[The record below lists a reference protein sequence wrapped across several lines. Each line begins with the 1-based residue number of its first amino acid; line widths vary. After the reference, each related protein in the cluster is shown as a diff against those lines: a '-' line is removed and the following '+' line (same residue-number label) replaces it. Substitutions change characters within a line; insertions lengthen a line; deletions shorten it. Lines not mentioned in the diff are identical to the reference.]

1 MLNPR
6 KQRRILQNPAFQ
18 GVLFAVAWLLVT
30 NVTIYFIYL
39 RSVEAVK
46 GEIRDGL
53 LRNVSMAATTL
64 DGDTH
69 SKFTAETQPNDP
81 VYIDFI
87 ARMEAIRRASS
98 DVRYMYTNSSKNGNI
113 YFVANGAPQDDN
125 DNDGIPDVA
134 PQLMDP
140 YLDAGNALKEALR
153 TNKPTVSKE
162 PYTDIW
168 GTFYS
173 AYAPFKDSKG
183 NVVGTLGMDLEL
195 KTLQQRLNPI
205 GIAAQRAA
213 FTSGILA
220 VLFGVAVWFF
230 RSRNGILEIKG
241 NRAKKRLQSLQAE
254 RHEEKVATAIQL
266 EAVAQRVVQLPKQ
279 ASDNYATALLRYA
292 SVRKG
297 APLGLSENFDPLQL
311 IRKCLPA
318 AVPFEVSPLLPS
330 LVFGD
335 PKELREILHS
345 LCFSPFS
352 NTVLGSL
359 ALVSLGVD
367 EEQLSTLHLLIT
379 LRFQGSSSTTTGG
392 AQMMDQKEYSRH
404 VFDEDSLLFA
414 TSCEQV
420 RALKGT
426 LTHSDQG
433 GNTEQVVLSLPYE
446 KFREA
451 Q

>member
-1 MLNPR
+1 
-6 KQRRILQNPAFQ
+6 
-18 GVLFAVAWLLVT
+18 
-30 NVTIYFIYL
+30 
-39 RSVEAVK
+39 
-46 GEIRDGL
+46 
-53 LRNVSMAATTL
+53 
-64 DGDTH
+64 
-69 SKFTAETQPNDP
+69 
-81 VYIDFI
+81 
-87 ARMEAIRRASS
+87 
-98 DVRYMYTNSSKNGNI
+98 
-113 YFVANGAPQDDN
+113 
-125 DNDGIPDVA
+125 
-134 PQLMDP
+134 
-140 YLDAGNALKEALR
+140 
-153 TNKPTVSKE
+153 
-162 PYTDIW
+162 
-168 GTFYS
+168 
-173 AYAPFKDSKG
+173 
-183 NVVGTLGMDLEL
+183 
-195 KTLQQRLNPI
+195 
-205 GIAAQRAA
+205 
-213 FTSGILA
+213 
-220 VLFGVAVWFF
+220 
-230 RSRNGILEIKG
+230 
-241 NRAKKRLQSLQAE
+241 
-254 RHEEKVATAIQL
+254 
-266 EAVAQRVVQLPKQ
+266 VQLPKQ

>member
-1 MLNPR
+1 MMEPR
-6 KQRRILQNPAFQ
+6 RQRRLIQNPALQ

-46 GEIRDGL
+46 EEIREGL
-53 LRNVSMAATTL
+53 LRNVSIAATTL

-69 SKFTAETQPNDP
+69 KQFTAKTSPDDP
-81 VYIDFI
+81 VYKDFI
-87 ARMEAIRRASS
+87 ARMEVIRKASK
-98 DVRYMYTNSSKNGNI
+98 DVRYLYTNAGMNDEI
-113 YFVANGAPQDDN
+113 HFVANGSPQDDN
-125 DNDGIPDVA
+125 DNDGQPDVA

-140 YLDAGNALKEALR
+140 YPDAGKALKEALR
-153 TNKPTVSKE
+153 TNTPTVDKE

-173 AYAPFKDSKG
+173 AYAPFTDSKG

-195 KTLQQRLNPI
+195 KTLQQRLRPI

-230 RSRNGILEIKG
+230 RSRNGILETKG
-241 NRAKKRLQSLQAE
+241 NRAEKRLQSMRAE
-254 RHEEKVATAIQL
+254 RNQEKVATATQL
-266 EAVAQRVVQLPKQ
+266 ESVAQRVVQLPKE
-279 ASDNYATALLRYA
+279 ASDNYAAALLRYA
-292 SVRKG
+292 RVRKG
-297 APLGLSENFDPLQL
+297 TPFIQGENFDPLQL
-311 IRKCLPA
+311 IHSCLPE
-318 AVPFEVSPLLPS
+318 AVPFEVSPLVPS

-335 PKELREILHS
+335 PKQLREILHS

-359 ALVSLGVD
+359 ALVSVGLD
-367 EEQLSTLHLLIT
+367 DEQLKTLNLLIT
-379 LRFQGSSSTTTGG
+379 LRFQGCSSTTMSG
-392 AQMMDQKEYSRH
+392 AQMIDKKEYSKH
-404 VFDEDSLLFA
+404 VFDEDSLQFA

-420 RALKGT
+420 RALNGT
-426 LTHSDQG
+426 LTHSDQAD
-433 GNTEQVVLSLPYE
+433 NTEQVVLSLPYE

-451 Q
+451 E

>member
-195 KTLQQRLNPI
+195 RTLQQRLNPI

>member
-1 MLNPR
+1 MLNSR
-6 KQRRILQNPAFQ
+6 KQRRILQNPALQ

-69 SKFTAETQPNDP
+69 NKFTAETQPNDP
-81 VYIDFI
+81 VYLNFI
-87 ARMEAIRRASS
+87 ARMEMIRRASS
-98 DVRYMYTNSSKNGNI
+98 DVRYMYTNTSKNGKI

-125 DNDGIPDVA
+125 DNDGFPDVA

-140 YLDAGNALKEALR
+140 YPDAGNALKETLR

-195 KTLQQRLNPI
+195 RTLQQRLKPI
-205 GIAAQRAA
+205 GVAAQRAA

-241 NRAKKRLQSLQAE
+241 TRAKKRLQSMQVE
-254 RHEEKVATAIQL
+254 RHQEKMATANQL
-266 EAVAQRVVQLPKQ
+266 EAVAQRVVQLPKE
-279 ASDNYATALLRYA
+279 ASDHYAAALLRYA
-292 SVRKG
+292 SARKG
-297 APLGLSENFDPLQL
+297 APLGRSENFDPLQL
-311 IRKCLPA
+311 IRTCLPA

-359 ALVSLGVD
+359 ALVSLGVED
-367 EEQLSTLHLLIT
+367 EQLTTLHVLIT
-379 LRFQGSSSTTTGG
+379 LRFQGSRSTTISG

-420 RALKGT
+420 RALNGT

-433 GNTEQVVLSLPYE
+433 DSTEQVVLSLPYE

-451 Q
+451 E